1 MAGGFA
7 VAPRPSSRPSQQ
19 HLTAIAL
26 TLCPWH
32 PLSVLIRA
40 AGAADL
46 RYVPGP
52 ATWSEARTVCQG
64 LGGDLATI
72 FSEQENLAA
81 FSMLPSSASH
91 AWIGGRATGIDNTFE
106 WVDGSPL
113 SDQCY
118 SNWAINEPS
127 GDGAC
132 INIWGESVGVDTQ
145 PLGTWNDNPCT
156 TALDGSICRVPTTGE
171 SERVRI
177 RPPSITFFETR
188 IRAGDLC
195 ALMYSPCTD
204 AGSGGH
210 AR

>member
-1 MAGGFA
+1 MSPTLAGGFA

-118 SNWAINEPS
+118 SNWDINEPNGDGDGCIEMY
-127 GDGAC
+127 GDGA
-132 INIWGESVGVDTQ
+132 
-145 PLGTWNDNPCT
+145 WNDNSCNG
-156 TALDGSICRVPTTGE
+156 AKGSVCRVPTTGE

-177 RPPSITFFETR
+177 RPPSITLFETR